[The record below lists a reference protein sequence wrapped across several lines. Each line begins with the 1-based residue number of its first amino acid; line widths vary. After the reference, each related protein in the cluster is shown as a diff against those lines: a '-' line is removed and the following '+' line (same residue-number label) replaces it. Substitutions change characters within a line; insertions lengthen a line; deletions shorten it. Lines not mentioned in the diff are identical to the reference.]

1 MQAKLNMTKK
11 ILQNNKEASK
21 IINQCRKSRS
31 FRRALAYKSHWWF
44 FYLYLQHHAEH
55 RPAWFHKEMFR
66 HSEKEGHNLTAIMAF
81 RGAGKSTIMNLSLAL
96 WSILGKPQKKLVV
109 IISKEKSQARLH
121 LDNII
126 QELASNEMLKNDF
139 FNPKLKSKRTNIVE
153 IEKYQAKIMVM
164 QSLKSLRG
172 LKNGRRQPDLIICDD
187 LEDIKSTANESSRKN
202 LFNWFFG
209 EVLSAGGPNT
219 DIIILGN
226 SIHLRSLLMN
236 IYSKISSGE
245 IKGDFFSY
253 PLLDDNSKVL
263 WPEKYNEASLID
275 KIKDGV
281 DQDTWLN
288 DFLLVQTRG
297 IQMADV
303 LEIMN
308 SRDSSFDFYKESN
321 NKNYFSQKNYK
332 ISAPNLI
339 SLEYEKVKNQN
350 NFNTVVRTKKDL
362 LSRIDEILKNTNHT

>member
-1 MQAKLNMTKK
+1 M
-11 ILQNNKEASK
+11 
-21 IINQCRKSRS
+21 
-31 FRRALAYKSHWWF
+31 
-44 FYLYLQHHAEH
+44 
-55 RPAWFHKEMFR
+55 
-66 HSEKEGHNLTAIMAF
+66 
-81 RGAGKSTIMNLSLAL
+81 
-96 WSILGKPQKKLVV
+96 
-109 IISKEKSQARLH
+109 H
-121 LDNII
+121 LDNIF

-139 FNPKLKSKRTNIVE
+139 FNLKLKSKRTNIVE
-153 IEKYQAKIMVM
+153 IEKYQAKIIVM

-172 LKNGRRQPDLIICDD
+172 IKNGRRQPDLIICDD